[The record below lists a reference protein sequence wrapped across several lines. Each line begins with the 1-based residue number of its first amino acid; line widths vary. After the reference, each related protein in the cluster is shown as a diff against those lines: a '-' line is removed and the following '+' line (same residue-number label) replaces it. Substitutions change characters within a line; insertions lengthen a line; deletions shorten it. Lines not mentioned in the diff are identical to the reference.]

1 MASPKRGI
9 PDGTTLRTSR
19 RSAGVLSAAVTGPLT
34 APPSEIALNPN
45 NPPRRREADIEV
57 LARSVATQGVLTP
70 LLLCRAE
77 EWLDRFPQHADEI
90 GDATW
95 VALDGDRRL
104 TAARLNPETV
114 QRVPYYERS
123 IKELD
128 DTLVRLHTGSTA
140 LRLTPIEDAVQLRRL
155 MDEHRWNQTEVAHA
169 VGVSQS
175 HVAKRLQLLTLPVA
189 VQKAIEDGRA
199 TIGEALALAGTR
211 SDVDGKTVRDEDLI
225 DRVAELL
232 TSTEPGAAPSEA
244 DGDTEAGV
252 DPEEQQAP
260 VSLAQLRETAERQRH
275 QEAAEQIAR
284 ARAKELGALFAHDP
298 REHISDQFGF
308 AHRIHKTDNATL
320 RRAAKDRNLLVT
332 PSTASRDTAPQYWH
346 LRAPESVVDE
356 SAQERSRRAA
366 KLAKDARWQAV
377 SSAADYTP
385 SADLLREMLV
395 ETMLISVER
404 LPDLARLV
412 RKLAREHQLAEDSA
426 DWAGQL
432 AATDSPSQVAWVVAL
447 AHREAH
453 LRATDRWT
461 PSDVSYIGVLTD
473 VTGYTPTE
481 WEKARMEEVPK

>member
-1 MASPKRGI
+1 MASPTRGI

-19 RSAGVLSAAVTGPLT
+19 RSAGVLSAAVSGPLT

-70 LLLCRAE
+70 LLLCRAD
-77 EWLDRFPQHADEI
+77 EWLERFPQHAEEI

-114 QRVPYYERS
+114 QRIPYYERS
-123 IKELD
+123 IKDLD

-189 VQKAIEDGRA
+189 VQEAIEDGRA
-199 TIGEALALAGTR
+199 TIGEALTLAGTR
-211 SDVDGKTVRDEDLI
+211 SDVDGKTARDEDLI

-232 TSTEPGAAPSEA
+232 TSTKPGAAPSEA
-244 DGDTEAGV
+244 AGDSTA
-252 DPEEQQAP
+252 DTDEQQAP
-260 VSLAQLRETAERQRH
+260 VSLVQLRETAERQRH
-275 QEAAEQIAR
+275 QETAEQIAR

-298 REHISDQFGF
+298 QEHINDQFGF

-395 ETMLISVER
+395 ETMLVSVER

-412 RKLAREHQLAEDSA
+412 RKLAREHQLAENNA
-426 DWAGQL
+426 DWASQL
-432 AATDSPSQVAWVVAL
+432 AATEARSQVAWIVAL

-481 WEKARMEEVPK
+481 WEKARMEEASQ